1 MDSLNHLNLFLT
13 EHAGIKKSVAD
24 CSVKIAW
31 VDHAEGFWVKVLLTS
46 FEKASFL
53 ELLQA
58 EILWS
63 NSHQGNAIS
72 CQLRLQF
79 ADLWCNPSAHLTAK
93 PTQEEQ
99 DHRLVPPQRLEL
111 HTLKHAGRGEL

>member
-1 MDSLNHLNLFLT
+1 MDSLNHLNLLLT
-13 EHAGIKKSVAD
+13 EQAEINKSAAD
-24 CSVKIAW
+24 CSVKIAL
-31 VDHAEGFWVKVLLTS
+31 VDHAEGLGVKMLLTS

-63 NSHQGNAIS
+63 NSHQRNTFS
-72 CQLRLQF
+72 CQVRLQF
-79 ADLWCNPSAHLTAK
+79 ADLWCNPSAHLTAE

-99 DHRLVPPQRLEL
+99 DHRLIPPQRLEL
-111 HTLKHAGRGEL
+111 HTLKHADREAL